1 MMQLISGRASVQHT
15 CWVLDK
21 VDLGEGAGGGGGGGV
36 LIMVSVMTSFWL
48 LIAGWF
54 KEKC

>member
-1 MMQLISGRASVQHT
+1 MMQLISGPASVQHT

-21 VDLGEGAGGGGGGGV
+21 VDLGEGASGGGV
-36 LIMVSVMTSFWL
+36 LLIMVSVMTSFWL
-48 LIAGWF
+48 LIAGRF